1 MTTEWNSRVIQPLC
15 FQHSEAPPLLSEVTE
30 PGIPGVQGPALGAP
44 CWGHGFSACS
54 AS

>member
-30 PGIPGVQGPALGAP
+30 PGIPGVQGPSLFLRS
-44 CWGHGFSACS
+44 WIIFMIILNHE
-54 AS
+54 